1 MAHRVYPVALESP
14 LGAPHGTQNPCW
26 SSATAIVQ
34 PRYPAGIVHDT
45 NAMSQFPA
53 LDATGQ
59 VRDAPAG
66 GAMANPVVMD
76 REFCH
81 VLTTSGAP
89 PRVAAAATVTVVAR
103 AACAAW
109 TADARAVM
117 ATVSGRDADAVR
129 NGPDPVVA
137 EAAIVTVII

>member
-1 MAHRVYPVALESP
+1 MITVTIAA
-14 LGAPHGTQNPCW
+14 
-26 SSATAIVQ
+26 SATAMVQ
-34 PRYPAGIVHDT
+34 PRYPGGIVHDT

-66 GAMANPVVMD
+66 GARANPVVID
-76 REFCH
+76 RLFCH

-103 AACAAW
+103 AADAAW
-109 TADARAVM
+109 IVDARAVM
-117 ATVSGRDADAVR
+117 VTVSGRPADAVR
-129 NGPDPVVA
+129 NGPCPVVA
-137 EAAIVTVII
+137 EAAIVTVIK